1 MEDNAPYL
9 QEEIN
14 YQIEI
19 RITINNPFKTII
31 VFEKS
36 EHISERLVF
45 SETTEISRGSFQT
58 KSGIAGAVNL
68 LENLMLQQQQHCYYL
83 NDNVLLA
90 DNVFDGVMNKL
101 RLFQKAQSLHYKGTD
116 ERDVGKKVNFF
127 RKLRFQLVNYGKK
140 LFNVFQK

>member
-1 MEDNAPYL
+1 MEDNANYIKP
-9 QEEIN
+9 EIN

-19 RITINNPFKTII
+19 HFTINDPFKTII

-36 EHISERLVF
+36 EHIGERLVF
-45 SETTEISRGSFQT
+45 SETTDISRGSFQT

-101 RLFQKAQSLHYKGTD
+101 RLFQKEQSLHYKGTD
-116 ERDVGKKVNFF
+116 GRDVGKKVNFF
-127 RKLRFQLVNYGKK
+127 RKLRFQFVNFGKK